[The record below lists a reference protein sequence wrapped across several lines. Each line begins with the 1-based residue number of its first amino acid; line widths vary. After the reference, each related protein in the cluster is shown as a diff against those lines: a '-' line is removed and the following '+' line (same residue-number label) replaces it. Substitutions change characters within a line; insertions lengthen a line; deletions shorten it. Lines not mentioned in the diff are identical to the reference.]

1 LGYDVILKQLA
12 NPPTNDLQNFLGYC
26 EAWATSIEH
35 HHNSEVCWYCE
46 IHPHE
51 LVFPFLNAKMDFSG
65 EASQHKVIHET
76 LDRLNTMITEAK
88 KDTSKFDAAAWNSVL
103 AEFREPLVST
113 LHSILVN

>member
-1 LGYDVILKQLA
+1 MVCHSPHYPDLSPDSLLAHQTFKLGYDVILKQLA

-51 LVFPFLNAKMDFSG
+51 RALTAVHF
-65 EASQHKVIHET
+65 
-76 LDRLNTMITEAK
+76 
-88 KDTSKFDAAAWNSVL
+88 
-103 AEFREPLVST
+103 
-113 LHSILVN
+113 